1 MTGAN
6 DLFLLSPATSD
17 SVSSGVQPQSVD
29 GRSHIRL
36 YKRGFARQVDHLP
49 TGPSPEPLTDGV
61 RDDVLL

>member
-17 SVSSGVQPQSVD
+17 SASSGIQPQSVG
-29 GRSHIRL
+29 GRSYIIEC
-36 YKRGFARQVDHLP
+36 KRVFARQVDHLP
-49 TGPSPEPLTDGV
+49 AGPSPEPLTNGV